1 MANTRQYK
9 TLVTAGEVIDKTFT
23 NKNTDPSLVSENT
36 IVLAE
41 LAHIRPLLGDKFY
54 AELKEQHNTGDY
66 PDAGGLTQNNQ
77 EFMDYYL
84 EDCLAWFVRFE
95 VVNDIM
101 SNISSSG
108 VVHNIDEFS
117 RIINQDAYNA
127 FKQDTYR
134 KAEIF
139 ANDMMDFLKSDD
151 EEGNYTTFENNA
163 PKSMSDTYK
172 NHGMIFYDSIYGYT
186 GIDGCS
192 DCGNPYLNG
201 KCNCNCADC

>member
-1 MANTRQYK
+1 MANTKQYT
-9 TLVTAGEVIDKTFT
+9 TLVSAGEVIDKTFT
-23 NKNTDPSLVSENT
+23 NKNTDPVLVSENT

-54 AELKEQHNTGDY
+54 AELKEQHDTGTLTVNNT
-66 PDAGGLTQNNQ
+66 
-77 EFMDYYL
+77 EFMTYYL
-84 EDCLAWFVRFE
+84 EDCLSWFVRFE

-139 ANDMMDFLKSDD
+139 ASDMMDFLKSDD
-151 EEGNYTTFENNA
+151 EKGNYPTFENNS

-172 NHGMIFYDSIYGYT
+172 NHGMIFYDSIYDYT
-186 GIDGCS
+186 GVDGCS
-192 DCGNPYLNG
+192 DCGNPYYKGN
-201 KCNCNCADC
+201 CNCNCSNC

>member
-1 MANTRQYK
+1 M
-9 TLVTAGEVIDKTFT
+9 
-23 NKNTDPSLVSENT
+23 
-36 IVLAE
+36 
-41 LAHIRPLLGDKFY
+41 LGDKFY
-54 AELKEQHNTGDY
+54 AELKEQHDTGTLTVNNT
-66 PDAGGLTQNNQ
+66 
-77 EFMDYYL
+77 EFMTYYL
-84 EDCLAWFVRFE
+84 EDCLSWFVRFE

-139 ANDMMDFLKSDD
+139 ASDMIDFLKSDD
-151 EEGNYTTFENNA
+151 EKGNYLTFENNS

-172 NHGMIFYDSIYGYT
+172 NHGMIFYDSIYDYT
-186 GIDGCS
+186 GVDGCA
-192 DCGNPYLNG
+192 DCGNPYYKGN
-201 KCNCNCADC
+201 CNCNCSNC

>member
-9 TLVTAGEVIDKTFT
+9 TLVTAGEVIEKTFT

-54 AELKEQHNTGDY
+54 EELKSQH
-66 PDAGGLTQNNQ
+66 DAGTLTANNQ
-77 EFMDYYL
+77 EFMQYYL
-84 EDCLAWFVRFE
+84 EDCLSWFVRFE

-101 SNISSSG
+101 SNITSSG
-108 VVHNIDEFS
+108 VVHNTDEFS
-117 RIINQDAYNA
+117 RIINQDTYNA

-139 ANDMMDFLKSDD
+139 AGDMMDFLNSDD
-151 EEGNYTTFENNA
+151 EDGNYTTYENNK
-163 PKSMSDTYK
+163 PKSLTGTYK
-172 NHGMIFYDSIYGYT
+172 NHGMIFYDSIYNYT
-186 GIDGCS
+186 GVDGCL
-192 DCGNPYLNG
+192 DCGNPYVNG
-201 KCNCNCADC
+201 KCNCNCVNC